1 MVIHLSVNVYSL
13 LFIYFCCCK
22 MQILSLSNA
31 VGQAEMIRTEVE
43 ALTTVLQPNPNHTI
57 KLHVVA

>member
-1 MVIHLSVNVYSL
+1 
-13 LFIYFCCCK
+13 

>member
-22 MQILSLSNA
+22 MQILSL
-31 VGQAEMIRTEVE
+31 
-43 ALTTVLQPNPNHTI
+43 
-57 KLHVVA
+57 